1 VAVLQREV
9 PASTGRERLLFLDWL
24 RVLAVLG
31 VFCFHTLRPF
41 DSLADWNIKNAERS
55 FVADAL
61 IAFFFQWGMPLFFV
75 LAGAAS
81 HFALRS
87 RSGPRFLRDRCLR
100 LLLPLLIGY
109 LLLSP
114 PQAYVEALT
123 HGYFQG
129 SFFQFYPWF
138 FTHIQTS
145 WHAPWIGSAYH
156 LWFLIF
162 LWLFT
167 LLALPLFL
175 FLKGDTGQRVIDK
188 IAVWLSR
195 PGMIFLFALPIAL
208 IQMALRA
215 PFPVEHDWAEFVCD
229 LAFFIYGYL
238 LFSRPA
244 FTEAIRK
251 QGWIALGVGI
261 ACFLIMAVALIAG
274 YALTW
279 EASPNYTV
287 GSLFYQAIRGI
298 NAWAWVLFVLF
309 CGMRWLNGNNNVLR
323 YMNEAVLPFYVF
335 QQPVIIVIAFYVV
348 PWNMGI
354 FPKWLL
360 ISVPAL
366 LLVLALY
373 ELLIRR
379 LNGLRWLFGMK
390 LRHHDIV
397 NKTVLDA

>member
-1 VAVLQREV
+1 MAVLQTEAPV
-9 PASTGRERLLFLDWL
+9 STGRERLFFLDWL
-24 RVLAVLG
+24 RVLAVFG

-41 DSLADWNIKNAERS
+41 DSLSDWNIKNAESS
-55 FVADAL
+55 FVADVF
-61 IAFFFQWGMPLFFV
+61 IAFFFLWGMPLFFV
-75 LAGAAS
+75 LAGAACR
-81 HFALRS
+81 FALRN
-87 RSGPRFLRDRCLR
+87 RSGPRFFRERCLR
-100 LLLPLLIGY
+100 LLLPLLAGF

-123 HGYFQG
+123 HKYFQG
-129 SFFQFYPWF
+129 SFLQFYPWF

-167 LLALPLFL
+167 LLTLPLFL
-175 FLKGDTGQRVIDK
+175 FLRGATGQRVIASLAAWASK
-188 IAVWLSR
+188 
-195 PGMIFLFALPIAL
+195 PGMIFLFALPIVV

-215 PFPVEHDWAEFVCD
+215 PFPVEHDWAECISDLVFFV
-229 LAFFIYGYL
+229 YGYL
-238 LFSRPA
+238 LFSHPSFA
-244 FTEAIRK
+244 EAIRK
-251 QGWIALGVGI
+251 QGWLALGVGI
-261 ACFLIMAVALIAG
+261 VCSLIMVATLIAG

-279 EASPNYTV
+279 EVSPSYTV
-287 GSLFYQAIRGI
+287 GSLFYQAMRGI
-298 NAWAWVLFVLF
+298 NAWAWLLFVLF
-309 CGMRWLNGNNNVLR
+309 CGMRWFNGNNNALR

-335 QQPVIIVIAFYVV
+335 QQPVIIAIAFYII
-348 PWNMGI
+348 PWHMGV

-366 LLVLALY
+366 ILLLALY

-390 LRHHDIV
+390 LQHTR
-397 NKTVLDA
+397 TEG